1 MLENYEDELEKI
13 LWNSLKEKFNIKDNS
28 KLYEY
33 ILNRYFLIYNKN
45 NINETKQFFSYIFNE
60 LNISK
65 FEYKDCK
72 LKFSGDNNLNNV
84 LCNWELNYSNK
95 IPKNLV
101 PDISKISLTKVKN
114 LKNNFEYKNYLL
126 YFKLNE
132 LNKLFKVDIRNVPKI
147 NGFTQVNKLNL
158 EDNLKNLLK
167 VEDNS
172 TTFIK
177 ENDLEDYL
185 INHLNL
191 IEDGLIYL
199 SRQYELDEGKID
211 ILAKD
216 KNGDLVIIELKIE
229 VDKRIIWQCLY
240 YPIEIQKIYPNKNI
254 RMMTIMPTYPN
265 YILEPLNKLNV
276 EKYAYNIV
284 VENKKIKNIILR
296 KE

>member
-1 MLENYEDELEKI
+1 M
-13 LWNSLKEKFNIKDNS
+13 
-28 KLYEY
+28 
-33 ILNRYFLIYNKN
+33 
-45 NINETKQFFSYIFNE
+45 
-60 LNISK
+60 
-65 FEYKDCK
+65 
-72 LKFSGDNNLNNV
+72 
-84 LCNWELNYSNK
+84 
-95 IPKNLV
+95 
-101 PDISKISLTKVKN
+101 
-114 LKNNFEYKNYLL
+114 
-126 YFKLNE
+126 
-132 LNKLFKVDIRNVPKI
+132 
-147 NGFTQVNKLNL
+147 NL

>member
-1 MLENYEDELEKI
+1 MLENYEDELEEI

-65 FEYKDCK
+65 FAYKDCK

-95 IPKNLV
+95 IPNNLV

>member
-1 MLENYEDELEKI
+1 MLENYEDELEEI
-13 LWNSLKEKFNIKDNS
+13 LWNSLKEKFNIKDNY

-60 LNISK
+60 LNIAK

-84 LCNWELNYSNK
+84 LCNWKLNYSNK

-101 PDISKISLTKVKN
+101 SDISKISLTKVKN

-147 NGFTQVNKLNL
+147 DGFTQVNKLNL

-167 VEDNS
+167 VEDKS

>member
-1 MLENYEDELEKI
+1 MNYEDELEEI
-13 LWNSLKEKFNIKDNS
+13 LWNSLKEKFNIKDNY

-95 IPKNLV
+95 IPNNLIQ
-101 PDISKISLTKVKN
+101 DISKISLTKVKN

-132 LNKLFKVDIRNVPKI
+132 LNKLFKVDIKNVSKI
-147 NGFTQVNKLNL
+147 DGFTQVNKLNL

-254 RMMTIMPTYPN
+254 RMITIIPTYPN
-265 YILEPLNKLNV
+265 YILEPLNKLNI
-276 EKYAYNIV
+276 EKYAYDIV

>member
-1 MLENYEDELEKI
+1 MSENYEDELEEI

-65 FEYKDCK
+65 FAYKDCK

-95 IPKNLV
+95 IPNNLV